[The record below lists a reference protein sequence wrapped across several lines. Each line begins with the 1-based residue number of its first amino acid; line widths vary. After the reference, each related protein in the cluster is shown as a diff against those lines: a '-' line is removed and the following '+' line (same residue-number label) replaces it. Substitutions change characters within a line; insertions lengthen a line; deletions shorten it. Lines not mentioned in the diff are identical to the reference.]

1 AGAQLGDMGRAGIGR
16 VTLRQAARDA
26 ESVVAR
32 EIAICG
38 MAEDQPLA
46 LRRRKTTGKRG
57 VQRRDAL
64 LCGSGIGAIG
74 GFVLRVERRQP
85 FGDGA
90 EPKCGIGRIEPGMG
104 VGVAVIMGIAVIMTF
119 GLG

>member
-1 AGAQLGDMGRAGIGR
+1 RSDAVEHGRVEPRPRFGRAALGIERRAEPGRRARYEAFDRARIVPGLGEGTGGFACRRAGAQLGDMGRAGIGR

-46 LRRRKTTGKRG
+46 LRR
-57 VQRRDAL
+57 
-64 LCGSGIGAIG
+64 
-74 GFVLRVERRQP
+74 
-85 FGDGA
+85 
-90 EPKCGIGRIEPGMG
+90 
-104 VGVAVIMGIAVIMTF
+104 
-119 GLG
+119 

>member
-1 AGAQLGDMGRAGIGR
+1 L
-16 VTLRQAARDA
+16 
-26 ESVVAR
+26 
-32 EIAICG
+32 
-38 MAEDQPLA
+38 AEDQPLA

-119 GLG
+119 GLGRAAVAMADEERSRQFEQRHVLPLVPAVECVAEP